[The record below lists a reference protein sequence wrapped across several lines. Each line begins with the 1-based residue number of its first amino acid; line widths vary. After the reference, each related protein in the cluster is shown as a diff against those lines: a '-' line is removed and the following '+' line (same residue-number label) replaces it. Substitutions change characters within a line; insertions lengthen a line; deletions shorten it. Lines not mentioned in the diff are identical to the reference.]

1 MKSVA
6 FHVFVLLKVVSMP
19 LCPFKTKLSLMETLG
34 VSLDNNNYNFE
45 HLYINF
51 FNPHNCLR

>member
-1 MKSVA
+1 
-6 FHVFVLLKVVSMP
+6 
-19 LCPFKTKLSLMETLG
+19 METLG
-34 VSLDNNNYNFE
+34 VSLDNNNYNVGNNFE